1 MSFMLL
7 LVQSGVQLL
16 SLLNRIDHVLGCQVN
31 PIPRVALSATL
42 GELEKVPEMLRPDKR
57 LPCVTV
63 TDSNSMATLQ
73 VQVKGYLERV
83 IQNEEE
89 LQSSAEHDVCADILD
104 FAVAILIWSLN
115 SRKRTESIAATLSD
129 MCEEQIVP
137 NEFFPTM
144 VPLPRNYVRC
154 LNLVFRKEICPQ
166 QLFVQ

>member
-1 MSFMLL
+1 MPGKSN
-7 LVQSGVQLL
+7 S
-16 SLLNRIDHVLGCQVN
+16 
-31 PIPRVALSATL
+31 RVALSATL

-73 VQVKGYLERV
+73 VQVKGYPERV

-89 LQSSAEHDVCADILD
+89 LQSSAEHDVCADIFRLCRGD
-104 FAVAILIWSLN
+104 SHLVFAN